1 MEKLWAPWREQ
12 YLYDD
17 KPKGCILCI
26 SQKANKRSDK
36 KKLIIER
43 STHSFSILNK
53 YPYNNGHVM
62 IVPFRHVKDL
72 EKLKAD
78 EILDM
83 MSLLNHTKKI
93 LDDKLNPD
101 GYNIGIN
108 LGQSAGAG
116 IKGHV
121 HIHIVPRWNG
131 DTNFMPIFAK
141 TKVISQSL
149 DSLYNIMVKELC

>member
-1 MEKLWAPWREQ
+1 MKNLWAPWREK

-17 KPKGCILCI
+17 KAKGCILCI
-26 SQKANKRSDK
+26 AKKANKKSDK
-36 KKLIIER
+36 KKLIVKR

-62 IVPFRHVKDL
+62 IVPYRHVKSL
-72 EKLKAD
+72 EKLKSE

-83 MSLLNHTKKI
+83 MSLLNDTKKI
-93 LDDKLNPD
+93 LDDKLKPD

-116 IKGHV
+116 IKGHI

-131 DTNFMPIFAK
+131 DTNFMPVFAQ
-141 TKVISQSL
+141 TKIISQSL
-149 DSLYNIMVKELC
+149 NSLYDIMVKGL